1 MTAFVERKA
10 RKICRQQQQR
20 RWPNKSVSL
29 QKCQE
34 NLAPGYHFR
43 PPLLLRLLSLVFTQ
57 KKEQRILNYF
67 VAERTV
73 VVGTDPSRHFSS
85 ERSSKGRRRPSLSTF
100 PTTIIKNP
108 QLSAGSESEQTYVRT
123 LISRK
128 NLKVNQTLDIVGKS
142 AIKTS
147 TNEKHLKA
155 KSGDWF
161 DEKMAKSFKGHFAA
175 LLMMQSLVL
184 IQSSLVQID
193 SDRLYQRLTVQVTDQ
208 VPRHLCQN
216 TLIQLEVRSILIL
229 FRFFFSILIW
239 RWW

>member
-1 MTAFVERKA
+1 M
-10 RKICRQQQQR
+10 
-20 RWPNKSVSL
+20 
-29 QKCQE
+29 
-34 NLAPGYHFR
+34 APGYHFR
-43 PPLLLRLLSLVFTQ
+43 PPLHLRLLSLVFTQ
-57 KKEQRILNYF
+57 KKSSESWIILLPKIRSSSVQILAAIFQVSALPKDDGVQVWAPSQQRSSRILSWAPALKANR
-67 VAERTV
+67 RTCGHWFHV
-73 VVGTDPSRHFSS
+73 KKLRVS
-85 ERSSKGRRRPSLSTF
+85 
-100 PTTIIKNP
+100 
-108 QLSAGSESEQTYVRT
+108 
-123 LISRK
+123 
-128 NLKVNQTLDIVGKS
+128 QTLDIDGKS

-147 TNEKHLKA
+147 TNEKHLKG

-229 FRFFFSILIW
+229 FRFFFYSNLKMMVVNQNDEIV
-239 RWW
+239 RRKV

>member
-1 MTAFVERKA
+1 MSRKFGA
-10 RKICRQQQQR
+10 
-20 RWPNKSVSL
+20 WLPFPASL
-29 QKCQE
+29 T
-34 NLAPGYHFR
+34 
-43 PPLLLRLLSLVFTQ
+43 PPPSILGFHA

-67 VAERTV
+67 VAEDTV

-128 NLKVNQTLDIVGKS
+128 KSLKVSQTLDIDGKS
-142 AIKTS
+142 AKKAS
-147 TNEKHLKA
+147 TNEKHLKG

-229 FRFFFSILIW
+229 FRFFIDSNLKMMVVNQNDEIV
-239 RWW
+239 RRKV

>member
-1 MTAFVERKA
+1 M
-10 RKICRQQQQR
+10 
-20 RWPNKSVSL
+20 
-29 QKCQE
+29 
-34 NLAPGYHFR
+34 APGYHFR

-67 VAERTV
+67 VAEDTV

-128 NLKVNQTLDIVGKS
+128 KSLKVSQTLDIDGKS
-142 AIKTS
+142 AKKAS
-147 TNEKHLKA
+147 TNEKHLKV

-229 FRFFFSILIW
+229 FRFFIDSNLKMMVVNQNDEIV
-239 RWW
+239 RRKV